1 MLALALVLALQPAV
15 ASDVTAAEHVRLSD
29 DLEQLATR
37 QLWPAVEKKFE
48 ELERLGVDL
57 TYDDLVRGAHAARA
71 LGDTQAAYDRLKA
84 AARMQGTREVVDWL
98 FAIDSTYGHVELV
111 THNARGI
118 VLAADEMP
126 FEPDQRIAVQAAM
139 DTVRKEGTFS
149 GLLPRGQ
156 YTYAGHVF
164 RVEPGIGVRIEVSP
178 RLKKTSG
185 ILVNVS
191 SAPTTLDG
199 STGPS
204 SPEGEADTESP

>member
-1 MLALALVLALQPAV
+1 MLALALVLALQPAF
-15 ASDVTAAEHVRLSD
+15 ATDVTAAEHVRLSD
-29 DLEQLATR
+29 DLEQLANR
-37 QLWPAVEKKFE
+37 QLWPAVEKKYE
-48 ELERLGVDL
+48 ELERLGVEL

-71 LGDTQAAYDRLKA
+71 LGDTQSAYDRLKT
-84 AARMQGTREVVDWL
+84 AARLQGTREVVDWL
-98 FAIDSTYGHVELV
+98 FAIDSSFGQVELV

-118 VLAADEMP
+118 SLSADEMP

-139 DTVRKEGTFS
+139 DTVRKDGTFS

-156 YTYAGHVF
+156 YSYAGHVF

-178 RLKKTSG
+178 RLKKTQG

-199 STGPS
+199 STG
-204 SPEGEADTESP
+204 SPTAEGASEAESP